1 MSSIYDYMT
10 NILVYD
16 KNYKRIGTL
25 SNGGANPQAPYYDD
39 LFIQELDTGADTFQ
53 FSAISNKYTQDL
65 LEIGNHVG
73 FIYKNR
79 FEVFTI
85 TSLEYSH
92 YEGYKTIGVYAEG
105 IGFELLD
112 VFMER
117 PPIKSYPS
125 NGSNSGSNS
134 GSGNSG
140 GNDSDGDG
148 DDNTD
153 DEYADPDDVYIDE
166 NGNIIYDKNG
176 SGPPKKEDVTI
187 DGDGNIIY
195 KANKKNEK
203 NDSLEFKNI
212 SYPTFLNI
220 LLKNTG
226 WSFVCQPGLESVKHN
241 ISVKYDTNIYAILQD
256 SMQAFRGVELEFSY
270 EGTPQNGGNSAAVRK
285 VIKAYKDGGRGS
297 FVGKRF
303 EYGTNVRGITKTQEV
318 TDSEDDAVLFVD
330 NIGVEVYYDI
340 DFALKSAEVPDLE
353 IGDTHYVID
362 RDFCPPMTIKARIG
376 KIEIS
381 FSDPTKNKIT
391 VANNKKIR
399 GAAVDEEDINST
411 VKNLDDIINDGI
423 DDYNDNYGDDDGS
436 SGDCIKNGD
445 FWAELRNLQIYA
457 SILMG
462 DGTENCF
469 PSIHLR
475 GLGNALNE
483 DGSSSY
489 DETWIYP
496 DLVATT
502 LVECTRV
509 AAGKEMMVG
518 GWYSGGGYE
527 EYYDDFGLLCVANG
541 TRDLRT
547 DILPN
552 KIRFAN
558 GIELFSSPNNS
569 VHVSREDGDSAKLS
583 VFGELYVTEGIK
595 CELTTETN
603 TLDVNTIRFSDGTEM
618 TTAGSGNNG
627 GNSTF
632 DDINSDLIPSTDS
645 KYNLGIDSKRW
656 NAGCINE
663 IFSKGMETNRIE
675 SCLYL
680 LPFDSEDMNSVKQIT
695 DSSGISKQDLLDFI
709 TNEINVY
716 EYIYTGDCNPD
727 AGESGQLFNSINYLG
742 VLSKDFKSNTASLIM
757 NSMTSNDGAVSHNV
771 YNLPSLVT
779 ALIGAFQQHVKNGG
793 DGGDCSICNYFSY
806 DDTAYYGSNSLICHE
821 PLVATRL
828 VIDGD
833 ESNGLVV
840 RGDSRVEIGNIYGVD
855 AITFSDGTIMTTA
868 GGSSGGGGNDS
879 NTLGT
884 YYVDRIY
891 SRRDPGAEPSI
902 PEGEIRFEEH
912 GNYLYFIAGREIR
925 SYCNKFSILGDLKVH
940 SISGGGGAVPL
951 KYIKVDSDI
960 KMPNYCIECKELT
973 QSSDKSLKENIRY
986 IDDLVKLTNDD
997 LLDKADLHDFIVN
1010 QVNLCEYN
1018 FIGDTSNKIGFI
1030 ANDYEGTKVGDK
1042 IVSRNEENNTLTYS
1056 PDNLLFA
1063 TIGALQEE
1071 VRMRD
1076 AQIASLEA
1084 RLAAI
1089 EEMLNNK

>member
-117 PPIKSYPS
+117 PPIQKYP
-125 NGSNSGSNS
+125 
-134 GSGNSG
+134 

-153 DEYADPDDVYIDE
+153 DEYADVDDIYLDE

-376 KIEIS
+376 KIEVS

-399 GAAVDEEDINST
+399 GAAIDEDDIKDT

-423 DDYNDNYGDDDGS
+423 DDYNDIYGDDDII
-436 SGDCIKNGD
+436 SGDYIKNHD
-445 FWAELRNLQIYA
+445 PVAY
-457 SILMG
+457 
-462 DGTENCF
+462 
-469 PSIHLR
+469 
-475 GLGNALNE
+475 LGNLEIEEWITVGGFDAPGGEGVGLRLTNNMA
-483 DGSSSY
+483 
-489 DETWIYP
+489 ETIIYP
-496 DLVATT
+496 DAIETPEVRPHHIDVDTVAVNENLDAQRIRVYGDDPITGGLHIFGKAGLHVSNYIQFADGSKLT
-502 LVECTRV
+502 SAKGLSSGGSNPGGSNPDSGDDGGDSGNSGDNGTSNPEFNDITCRLVE
-509 AAGKEMMVG
+509 AKQ
-518 GWYSGGGYE
+518 
-527 EYYDDFGLLCVANG
+527 
-541 TRDLRT
+541 
-547 DILPN
+547 
-552 KIRFAN
+552 
-558 GIELFSSPNNS
+558 
-569 VHVSREDGDSAKLS
+569 VSTEKLIIDREDGEGASADIY
-583 VFGELYVTEGIK
+583 GELYVTEKIK
-595 CELTTETN
+595 SKLIETN
-603 TLDVNTIRFSDGTEM
+603 TIKFSDGTTM
-618 TTAGSGNNG
+618 TTAGSSGDLNKYIDVVEKDHEY
-627 GNSTF
+627 
-632 DDINSDLIPSTDS
+632 DDIVEDFGAELHIKRAAYFDGPIHLTGNMGDEIGAATNSYSSIF
-645 KYNLGIDSKRW
+645 G
-656 NAGCINE
+656 AGQIETMILNCDAWRPNDIYKDVTFYGDVIVDGTLSYKSINPL
-663 IFSKGMETNRIE
+663 S
-675 SCLYL
+675 
-680 LPFDSEDMNSVKQIT
+680 D
-695 DSSGISKQDLLDFI
+695 ISK
-709 TNEINVY
+709 
-716 EYIYTGDCNPD
+716 
-727 AGESGQLFNSINYLG
+727 
-742 VLSKDFKSNTASLIM
+742 
-757 NSMTSNDGAVSHNV
+757 
-771 YNLPSLVT
+771 
-779 ALIGAFQQHVKNGG
+779 
-793 DGGDCSICNYFSY
+793 
-806 DDTAYYGSNSLICHE
+806 
-821 PLVATRL
+821 
-828 VIDGD
+828 
-833 ESNGLVV
+833 
-840 RGDSRVEIGNIYGVD
+840 
-855 AITFSDGTIMTTA
+855 
-868 GGSSGGGGNDS
+868 
-879 NTLGT
+879 
-884 YYVDRIY
+884 
-891 SRRDPGAEPSI
+891 
-902 PEGEIRFEEH
+902 
-912 GNYLYFIAGREIR
+912 
-925 SYCNKFSILGDLKVH
+925 
-940 SISGGGGAVPL
+940 
-951 KYIKVDSDI
+951 
-960 KMPNYCIECKELT
+960 
-973 QSSDKSLKENIRY
+973 KENIRY
-986 IDDLVKLTNDD
+986 IDEPVKRTNDD
-997 LLDKADLHDFIVN
+997 SLNKADLHDFIVN
-1010 QVNLCEYN
+1010 QVNICEYN
-1018 FIGDTSNKIGFI
+1018 FIGDDSDKIGFI

-1042 IVSRNEENNTLTYS
+1042 IISRQDFKERNDKGDVINTSELLVYDS
-1056 PDNLLFA
+1056 DNLLFA

-1071 VRMRD
+1071 VRIRD